1 MIKILTA
8 ILLSVLF
15 TSCTSGKL
23 LYDFEMRHPVNSK
36 ELHYENDTMSISYTM
51 KPKYIEFTILNK
63 INDGIKISWDEV
75 SLAINGKSY
84 RVVHKET
91 GIYKMTEVQP
101 PTTIAPKS
109 TLRDAILTTNNV
121 IYTSSNKSGATLL
134 NMFPDKYY
142 NKKEKTKYLKWK
154 NSKITIFLPYYIGG
168 KYVSM
173 YYEIYVNNITAK

>member
-1 MIKILTA
+1 MKIIYSL
-8 ILLSVLF
+8 IIFLF
-15 TSCTSGKL
+15 TSCSSGKL
-23 LYDFEMRHPVNSK
+23 LYDFEMRHPVKSK
-36 ELHYENDTMSISYTM
+36 ELYYENDTISISYTI

-75 SLAINGKSY
+75 SLAVNGKSY

-91 GIYKMTEVQP
+91 GIYKMSEVQP

-109 TLRDAILTTNNV
+109 TLRDAVIMTKNV
-121 IYTSSNKSGATLL
+121 VYTSNSKNGAILL

-142 NKKEKTKYLKWK
+142 NKKEKIKYLKL
-154 NSKITIFLPYYIGG
+154 NGAKITIFLPYYIGG

-173 YYEIYVNNITAK
+173 YYDIYINNIKS